1 MESFSCFSLP
11 KFSPWLWLFKEIM
24 ASPIKDLV
32 RSGETNRIEFKKTLP
47 QPEKF
52 AKALVSFANTRGG
65 TILVGVQ
72 DDKRFVGISD
82 FEEEKYVLEKA
93 AAFFCVPEVLFE
105 VVEEMLEG
113 KTFMVIK
120 VPESQ
125 TKPHYSV
132 DSKGEKLLYVRS
144 GDQCILASPLVA
156 RSLNMEK
163 EGRDLLEKKPLSK
176 NEDLLFKY
184 LESKKRI
191 TLKDYAKLIN
201 VSKRRASKILIGLT
215 LSGRL
220 FMHDFEK
227 TICFSKA

>member
-1 MESFSCFSLP
+1 
-11 KFSPWLWLFKEIM
+11 M

-82 FEEEKYVLEKA
+82 FEEEKYVLEKTA
-93 AAFFCVPEVLFE
+93 TFFCVPEVFFE
-105 VVEEMLEG
+105 VSEEMLDG
-113 KTFMVIK
+113 ISIMVIE
-120 VPESQ
+120 VPESE
-125 TKPHYSV
+125 TKPHYAL

-144 GDQCILASPLVA
+144 GNQCILASPLVA

-163 EGRDLLEKKPLSK
+163 EGREILEGKPLSK

-227 TICFSKA
+227 TIYFSKA

>member
-1 MESFSCFSLP
+1 MCS
-11 KFSPWLWLFKEIM
+11 
-24 ASPIKDLV
+24 
-32 RSGETNRIEFKKTLP
+32 KKPL
-47 QPEKF
+47 
-52 AKALVSFANTRGG
+52 L
-65 TILVGVQ
+65 
-72 DDKRFVGISD
+72 
-82 FEEEKYVLEKA
+82 
-93 AAFFCVPEVLFE
+93 FFCVPEVVFE
-105 VVEEMLEG
+105 VSEEMLDG
-113 KTFMVIK
+113 ISIMVIE
-120 VPESQ
+120 VPESE
-125 TKPHYSV
+125 TKPHYAL

-156 RSLNMEK
+156 RSLNLEK
-163 EGRDLLEKKPLSK
+163 EGREILEGKPLSK

-227 TICFSKA
+227 TIYFSKA

>member
-1 MESFSCFSLP
+1 
-11 KFSPWLWLFKEIM
+11 M

-82 FEEEKYVLEKA
+82 FEEEKFVLEKTA
-93 AAFFCVPEVLFE
+93 SFFCVPEVLFE
-105 VVEEMLEG
+105 VSEEMLDG
-113 KTFMVIK
+113 ISIMVIE
-120 VPESQ
+120 VPESE
-125 TKPHYSV
+125 TKPHYV
-132 DSKGEKLLYVRS
+132 LDSKGEKLLYVRS

-156 RSLNMEK
+156 RSLNLEK
-163 EGRDLLEKKPLSK
+163 EGREILEGKPLSK

-201 VSKRRASKILIGLT
+201 VLKRRASKILIGLT

-227 TICFSKA
+227 TIYFSKA